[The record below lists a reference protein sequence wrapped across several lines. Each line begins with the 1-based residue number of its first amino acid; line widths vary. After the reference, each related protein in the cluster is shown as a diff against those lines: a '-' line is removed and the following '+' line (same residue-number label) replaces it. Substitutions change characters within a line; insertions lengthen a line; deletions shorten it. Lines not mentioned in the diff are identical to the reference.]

1 MKRGAIS
8 FLAIAAVAATW
19 SGQTITGSAA
29 AQGGQRDGATASS
42 NSAPAGPVPRMADG
56 HPDLSGVWWGGSDIG
71 AARGRG
77 GGRGGGGRGG
87 ARGGTPPPTFTSLY
101 RPEVAAKAKTLS
113 DKDDPTLRCTPTAFG
128 TLNVSLYDV
137 GAVGQIIST
146 PKMVVMLTETY
157 HGFRLVPTD
166 GRPHSDELPPAY
178 RGDSVGRWD
187 GDTFVVDTRNFTD
200 NTWMSAEGRVSPHS
214 AALHIVERYRRVDA
228 NTLEIEAT
236 IEDPEVL
243 TAPWTVPKQTLVL
256 APFDRIMSLNCSGIE
271 TQALMDA
278 AAKQKTSEAPPQSES
293 VAPPR

>member
-1 MKRGAIS
+1 MKRGVIAP
-8 FLAIAAVAATW
+8 LAIAAAALAW
-19 SGQTITGSAA
+19 FVPAAVGLAQGQGGRGEAAPAA
-29 AQGGQRDGATASS
+29 AADT
-42 NSAPAGPVPRMADG
+42 APAGPVPRLSDG

-71 AARGRG
+71 AARGRN
-77 GGRGGGGRGG
+77 GGRGGARGG

-113 DKDDPTLRCTPTAFG
+113 DKDDPTLRCVPTAFG

-137 GAVGQIIST
+137 GAVGQIIAT
-146 PKMVVMLTETY
+146 PKMIVMLTETY
-157 HGFRLVPTD
+157 HGFRLIPTD
-166 GRPHSDELPPAY
+166 GRQHPDNVPPAY

-256 APFDRIMSLNCSGIE
+256 APFDRIMSLNCSGTE
-271 TQALMDA
+271 TQGLMDA
-278 AAKQKTSEAPPQSES
+278 AAKLGQEK
-293 VAPPR
+293 